1 MNADFQSQKKFL
13 LIPHY
18 RLLTWISGGTLV
30 AWTAWGVVLLKLDPY
45 SSTSLALTLFLVSF
59 FIALSGTF
67 TLLMSLIKKWRT
79 RDQLYIKHILI
90 SLRQGIL
97 LSLCTT
103 LCAGLLVLGF
113 LRIWNGLL
121 LVILMMLIEFYLSG
135 KDEL

>member
-1 MNADFQSQKKFL
+1 MNADFHSRKIL

-18 RLLTWISGGTLV
+18 RILTWILGGTLL
-30 AWTAWGVVLLKLDPY
+30 AWAAWLLVLFKLDPY
-45 SSTSLALTLFLVSF
+45 ANAPLSLTLFFISF
-59 FIALSGTF
+59 FVALSGTF
-67 TLLMSLIKKWRT
+67 TLLLAFLKKWRT

-103 LCAGLLVLGF
+103 LCSGLLVLGF
-113 LRIWNGLL
+113 LRVWNGLL

-135 KDEL
+135 RDEL

>member
-1 MNADFQSQKKFL
+1 MDSKNIFF
-13 LIPHY
+13 IPHY
-18 RLLTWISGGTLV
+18 RILTWILAGTLIGWV
-30 AWTAWGVVLLKLDPY
+30 AWGVVLFKLDPY
-45 SSTSLALTLFLVSF
+45 TSTSLAFPLFLLSF
-59 FIALSGTF
+59 FVALSGTF
-67 TLLMSLIKKWRT
+67 TLVLSFLKKWKT
-79 RDQLYIKHILI
+79 GDQIYVKHIMI

-103 LCAGLLVLGF
+103 ICAGLLALGL